1 MKPSNYFGE
10 DSKPADVIIQIFHTD
25 KGKMV
30 ALNFAKDGYM
40 VTMIEGKETTCII
53 LAYDCSDRLWAYNT

>member
-25 KGKMV
+25 KGKKG

>member
-1 MKPSNYFGE
+1 MKKNRGFTLVELSVVL
-10 DSKPADVIIQIFHTD
+10 VIIQIFHTD

-40 VTMIEGKETTCII
+40 VTMIEGKETTCV
-53 LAYDCSDRLWAYNT
+53 YDGNCLPSWE